1 MLTAAIILFIST
13 YVLMLVFSK
22 YKHFIALGSAII
34 FVAFGF
40 LPVDKIIDSIDFNVL
55 LMILGTMGTV
65 SYFIESRMPNMLS
78 DIIIKKA
85 PNVKVMTLLLAL
97 FAGVVSAFIDNV
109 ATVLMI
115 APVTIAVAKKLKI
128 SPVPIILSVSIF
140 SNLEGAATLVG
151 DTTSILLAGAMKLN
165 FMDFFFYQ
173 DRIGLFFIVQLGLL
187 AALFVLSIIMRKFK
201 EKLEDTDVEKITD
214 YVPTVLLLLNI
225 VSLIVASFIPDKP
238 DLTNGLICVGF
249 FILASIIKII
259 KNKDVKS
266 IVPNLKELDLNTVL
280 LLASLFVIIGGIKE
294 VGVIDEISKLFMN
307 VGSDNPFVMYTVLV
321 FVSVA
326 VSAFIDNI
334 PYVATMLPVV
344 AMISANS
351 GINPTLLY
359 YGLIVGSTLGGNI
372 TPIGASANITAIGI
386 LNKNGYQVSNK
397 EYFKMSVPIS
407 LAAILTG
414 YVVAFLL
421 FGI

>member
-397 EYFKMSVPIS
+397 EYFKMSIPIS